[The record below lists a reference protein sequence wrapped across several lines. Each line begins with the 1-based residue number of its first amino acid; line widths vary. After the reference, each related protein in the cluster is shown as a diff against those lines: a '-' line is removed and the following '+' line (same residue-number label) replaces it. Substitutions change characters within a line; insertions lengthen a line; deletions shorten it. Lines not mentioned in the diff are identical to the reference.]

1 MNRIYRLVFNR
12 ALGVMQVA
20 SEVTQNPGGSAVC
33 AGRVPRLRA
42 HQLAVALAA
51 TLASG
56 SAFAAC
62 NTVGSTVTCDPGS
75 VSNYIN
81 ANSGITVNVL
91 AGATLRTPPVIGG
104 GNAATLS
111 GDNVTVNN
119 SGTIDPSSLIL
130 ASPGLVIGNGSA
142 NNSAIVVNNNSG
154 GQI

>member
-1 MNRIYRLVFNR
+1 M
-12 ALGVMQVA
+12 
-20 SEVTQNPGGSAVC
+20 
-33 AGRVPRLRA
+33 PRLRA

-154 GQI
+154 GQIKGVVNIATLLGFGGRRWWHRMSTALPQSTMPA